1 MEKQKPAAQYNITEQ
16 QLRNYLQKA
25 VRRAQRIPDITS
37 GDVLMQLLETHLDAV
52 EMRAGLA
59 RTIHVARQYVSHGHI
74 LVNSQR
80 VNPPAYQ
87 VQVGDVASVRPESRR
102 MPAFTEAL
110 EGPIYHHICSSPGM
124 ICRSGSCTCRAA
136 MRFQCWVSYA

>member
-52 EMRAGLA
+52 EMHAGLA
-59 RTIHVARQYVSHGHI
+59 RTIHVARQYVSLDI
-74 LVNSQR
+74 SWST
-80 VNPPAYQ
+80 
-87 VQVGDVASVRPESRR
+87 ASESTHLLIR
-102 MPAFTEAL
+102 
-110 EGPIYHHICSSPGM
+110 
-124 ICRSGSCTCRAA
+124 CR
-136 MRFQCWVSYA
+136 